1 MRIIL
6 MTFFFICKFKF
17 LFPFVNNLFNF
28 VPLYIWYTNVKK

>member
-6 MTFFFICKFKF
+6 MTFFIYKFKF

-28 VPLYIWYTNVKK
+28 VPLYI